1 MRLKVLLADD
11 EPYIL
16 EGLSKLIDWE
26 AEGFEI
32 VKKASNGL
40 EAYEYLKNNKVDI
53 IFADIQ
59 MPEITGLE
67 LLQRIKE
74 EEISDAYFII
84 VSGFNDF
91 KYAQTAI
98 RYGSMDYVLKPLS
111 KETLMEI
118 LAKASLM
125 KDLEL
130 KELRDSAG
138 MKRAYLIQNL
148 MMLLRGKFEDRHLDY
163 IRTNLRLSDKIRYIH
178 VSFDSILALDE
189 YDESELLSIKNRMFE
204 CCRGYLGINED
215 HCIKDIPGY
224 EEEYEVG
231 FIYCD
236 YMAKEREITEKEFM
250 EGLSRSFERE
260 SLGIPIVL
268 LIGKSVDELSK
279 ISYSYSSASTLRSF
293 KNFRERKP
301 IYFYE
306 EEMQVNEKK
315 VALCKKELD
324 SLIAAIEQNDK
335 NGIDVYTDKLFD
347 EMETASLVS
356 ETINMNTNY
365 LLFRLI
371 HLAVEQ
377 DESVNQEEV
386 MLYIS
391 ENVFDTGI
399 ARGSRL
405 HTKNFSYEYAD
416 YLISLRKNV
425 SRGILADIEKEIN
438 DNYSKNLTLRELSQK
453 YYVNSSYL
461 GQIFKKKYGMSF
473 KDYLSNYRVQIAA
486 GLLLKSDMKIAQVA
500 EEVGYKDTDY
510 FINRFIALK
519 GCTPSKYRKNAGE
532 DQARI

>member
-1 MRLKVLLADD
+1 MIHWEWEERKRQMSLRVMLADD

-16 EGLSKLIDWE
+16 EGLSKIIDWE
-26 AEGFEI
+26 AEGYEI

-40 EAYEYLKNNKVDI
+40 EAYEYIKNNKVDI

-59 MPEITGLE
+59 MPKMTGLE

-74 EEISDAYFII
+74 ENLSDAYFII

-91 KYAQTAI
+91 KYAQQAI
-98 RYGSMDYVLKPLS
+98 RYGSMDYILKPVS
-111 KETLMEI
+111 KEGLQEI
-118 LAKASLM
+118 LAKASVL
-125 KDLEL
+125 KDMEL
-130 KELRDSAG
+130 KELRDNAG

-163 IRTNLRLSDKIRYIH
+163 IKTNLRLSEKIRYIH
-178 VSFDSILALDE
+178 VSFDSIRALDE
-189 YDESELLSIKNRMFE
+189 YDETELLSIKSRMLE
-204 CCRGYLGINED
+204 CCRNYLGANED

-224 EEEYEVG
+224 EEEYEIG

-236 YMAKEREITEKEFM
+236 YMAKERDITEKEFM
-250 EGLSRSFERE
+250 EGLSRTFERE
-260 SLGIPIVL
+260 NLGIPIIL
-268 LIGKSVDELSK
+268 LIGKSVDDLSK
-279 ISYSYSSASTLRSF
+279 ISHSYSSASTLRSF

-324 SLIAAIEQNDK
+324 ALIEAIELNDK
-335 NGIDVYTDKLFD
+335 NGIDNCTDKLFD

-371 HLAVEQ
+371 HLAIEQ
-377 DESVNQEEV
+377 DETVNQEEV

-399 ARGSRL
+399 ARGSRV
-405 HTKNFSYEYAD
+405 HTKNFAHEFAD
-416 YLISLRKNV
+416 YLITLRKNV
-425 SRGILADIEKEIN
+425 S
-438 DNYSKNLTLRELSQK
+438 
-453 YYVNSSYL
+453 
-461 GQIFKKKYGMSF
+461 
-473 KDYLSNYRVQIAA
+473 
-486 GLLLKSDMKIAQVA
+486 
-500 EEVGYKDTDY
+500 
-510 FINRFIALK
+510 
-519 GCTPSKYRKNAGE
+519 
-532 DQARI
+532 

>member
-1 MRLKVLLADD
+1 MSLKVLLADD

-26 AEGFEI
+26 AEGYEI

-40 EAYEYLKNNKVDI
+40 EALEYLKENEVDI

-59 MPEITGLE
+59 MPKMTGLE
-67 LLQRIKE
+67 LLQHIKE
-74 EEISDAYFII
+74 ENISDAYFII

-91 KYAQTAI
+91 KYAQQAI
-98 RYGSMDYVLKPLS
+98 RYGSMDYILKPVS
-111 KETLMEI
+111 KESLSEI
-118 LAKASLM
+118 LAKASVM
-125 KDLEL
+125 KDMEL
-130 KELRDSAG
+130 KELRDNAG

-163 IRTNLRLSDKIRYIH
+163 IKTNLRLSEKIRYIH
-178 VSFDSILALDE
+178 VSFDSIIALDE
-189 YDESELLSIKNRMFE
+189 YDETELLSIKARMLE
-204 CCRGYLGINED
+204 CCRNYLGVNED

-224 EEEYEVG
+224 EEEYEIG

-236 YMAKEREITEKEFM
+236 YMSKERDISEKEFM
-250 EGLSRSFERE
+250 EGLSRTFERE
-260 SLGIPIVL
+260 NLGIPIVL
-268 LIGKSVDELSK
+268 LIGKSVDDLSK
-279 ISYSYSSASTLRSF
+279 ISHSYSSASTLRSF

-324 SLIAAIEQNDK
+324 ALIEAIEQNDK
-335 NGIDVYTDKLFD
+335 TGIDTCTDRLFD
-347 EMETASLVS
+347 EMETASMVS

-377 DESVNQEEV
+377 DETVNQEEV

-391 ENVFDTGI
+391 ENVFDSGI
-399 ARGSRL
+399 ARGSRM
-405 HTKNFSYEYAD
+405 HTKKFAYDFAD

-425 SRGILADIEKEIN
+425 SRGVLADIEKEISE
-438 DNYSKNLTLRELSQK
+438 NYSQNLTLRELSQK

-473 KDYLSNYRVQIAA
+473 KDYLSNYRVQVAA
-486 GLLLKSDMKIAQVA
+486 GLLLKSDMKIAQIA

-519 GCTPSKYRKNAGE
+519 GCTPSKYRKNFN
-532 DQARI
+532 I

>member
-486 GLLLKSDMKIAQVA
+486 GLLLKSDMKIAQIA